1 MSTCSKQCK
10 RKDSVNEATVLAHAL
25 SVPPPDQVYTQDI
38 DLYPSLSLF
47 PWSVVRL
54 GGTDHEIG
62 DKRRYRSNP
71 LVYLVFGD
79 LYP

>member
-1 MSTCSKQCK
+1 MAKW
-10 RKDSVNEATVLAHAL
+10 RI
-25 SVPPPDQVYTQDI
+25 YTRDL

-79 LYP
+79 LCEETTLNLGTDQNPQITKFDL